1 MVGKVDRTLA
11 EPGYTLPAV
20 PPQMGNYVP
29 FVITSNLLY
38 TSGLAP
44 RVDYRESR
52 G

>member
-11 EPGYTLPAV
+11 ELGYTLPAV

-44 RVDYRESR
+44 RTES
-52 G
+52 GLLGK